1 MATITKKARARLEE
15 IAAVWDQL
23 SCTQQ
28 VVLIGLVWWGS
39 INNMDD
45 GRKRLYRFFIA
56 STITVVVAGLIWA
69 ASNSWVLA
77 LAIGVLIG
85 FVASEILRLMR

>member
-23 SCTQQ
+23 SYTQKLL
-28 VVLIGLVWWGS
+28 LIGLAWWGS

-45 GRKRLYRFFIA
+45 GRKRLYRFLIA
-56 STITVVVAGLIWA
+56 ATITVVTGGLIWA

-85 FVASEILRLMR
+85 FVVSEILRLIR